1 VAETDDQAAVGRARA
16 WYTAGCAETER
27 GEYAAAAGSFGRAL
41 EIAPDWSEAQHN
53 LGRALFELGRV
64 DEAIQRFE
72 RAARG
77 PHPGL
82 PRAMLAFAVPGSAGA
97 DHQAV
102 LDARRAW
109 VREFL
114 PPLRPGPR
122 ASPGV
127 LAEGRPLRVGY
138 VSSFFHRA
146 NWMKPVWAL
155 INHHDRR
162 AVAVHLFADS
172 PGWSGGDG
180 YRAAP
185 GDAIHAIA
193 GMPNEDVAG
202 LIERCAIDVLVDLN
216 GYSRQTRLPLFQ
228 RRPAPVL
235 VTWFNMYATSG
246 MPCFDYLVGDDVV
259 VAPNEERWYCERVR
273 RVSGSYLT
281 FEVSHAAPDIVDA
294 PCASGRSVTFGCLA
308 SQYKITPHVL
318 EAWGRILRAA
328 PASALVLRNA
338 ALAAAGTRRYVFD
351 ALAASGIGRDRVRL
365 LGQADHLEFLRTYD
379 DIDVALDTFP
389 YGGGTTTMEAL
400 WQGVPVVT
408 FLGDRWAGRQ
418 SASLLR
424 SAGLG
429 EYVARDLDGYVAMA
443 AALAAQ
449 PERVARAR
457 AGMRERI
464 RGSDVC
470 NGEQLARDMEHL
482 YRDMYAERAG
492 ASPRAGPAD
501 AHAFLARGTS
511 T

>member
-1 VAETDDQAAVGRARA
+1 MAETADQGAVGRARA

-41 EIAPDWSEAQHN
+41 EIAPDWSEAHHN

-64 DEAIQRFE
+64 DEAIQCFE
-72 RAARG
+72 RAAHG

-82 PRAMLAFAVPGSAGA
+82 PRAMLALAIPGSPAA
-97 DHQAV
+97 DHRAV

-109 VREFL
+109 AREFL

-122 ASPGV
+122 ASAGV

-138 VSSFFHRA
+138 VSSFFHRP

-180 YRAAP
+180 YHPEP
-185 GDAIHAIA
+185 GDTVHSIA
-193 GMPNEDVAG
+193 GMPNDEAAAF
-202 LIERCAIDVLVDLN
+202 IERCALDVLVDLN
-216 GYSRQTRLPLFQ
+216 GYSRQTRLPLYQ
-228 RRPAPVL
+228 WRPAPVL
-235 VTWFNMYATSG
+235 AAWFNMYATTG

-259 VAPNEERWYCERVR
+259 VSPEEERWYGERVL

-281 FEVSHAAPDIVDA
+281 FEVSHAAPEIVEA
-294 PCASGRSVTFGCLA
+294 PCASGQPVTFGCLA
-308 SQYKITPHVL
+308 SQYKLTPDVMA
-318 EAWGRILRAA
+318 AWGRIMRAA
-328 PASALVLRNA
+328 PGSTLVLRNA
-338 ALAAAGTRRYVFD
+338 ALAAAGTRRYMLD
-351 ALAASGIGRDRVRL
+351 ALAGCGIARDRVRIL
-365 LGQADHLEFLRTYD
+365 AHADHFDFLRTYD

-389 YGGGTTTMEAL
+389 YGGGTTTMEAI

-408 FLGDRWAGRQ
+408 FHGDRWASRQ

-429 EYVARDLDGYVAMA
+429 EYVAADLDGYVATA
-443 AALAAQ
+443 VALAAQ
-449 PERVARAR
+449 PERLVRAR
-457 AGMRERI
+457 GAMRERV
-464 RGSDVC
+464 RASDAC
-470 NGEQLARDMEHL
+470 NGAKLARSMESL
-482 YRDMYAERAG
+482 YRRMYQERA
-492 ASPRAGPAD
+492 
-501 AHAFLARGTS
+501 
-511 T
+511 